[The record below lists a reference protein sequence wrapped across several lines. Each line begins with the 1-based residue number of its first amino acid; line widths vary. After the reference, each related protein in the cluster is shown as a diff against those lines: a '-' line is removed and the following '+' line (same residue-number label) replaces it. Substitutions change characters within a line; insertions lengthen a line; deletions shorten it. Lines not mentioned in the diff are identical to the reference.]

1 MHMSMR
7 AGVQEKNVK
16 IIYIGVDS
24 GTVLRLMLKRQSA
37 LWEMK
42 TQAWWWE
49 RGKGGAAAVTPGGGE
64 QGE

>member
-7 AGVQEKNVK
+7 AGVQEKIVK
-16 IIYIGVDS
+16 IIYISVDS

-64 QGE
+64 EGE